1 MKKAIFRLR
10 FLLREII
17 GILTSGERIKQLYH
31 VRLYSNA
38 VYLMIATGA
47 TSILGFVFWVVI
59 ARIYPAGIV
68 GLASATIAAM
78 GLVAAL
84 SRLGLEMGLVRYLHR
99 TGEDTTAT
107 INTLFTI
114 SLLVSVLTAFIFIAG
129 LDLWSPALLFI
140 RENPVYLAAFIL
152 FTAASTLSVFA
163 DHAFIARRRAGFAMA
178 RSLIFNLVKLPLPIA
193 LAVFFQSFGIF
204 SSWGVSLMVAL
215 LVSIFVFLPRVQP
228 GYRFSFTI
236 KRRVIQDIFR
246 FSLANYISN
255 LLWEAP
261 ATIFPLFL
269 LNLLGSE
276 SNAFFYMAWA
286 IGSLLLMIPSAVSVS
301 LFAEG
306 SHDEESLKSSTVRS
320 LKMTS
325 LILIPAVIL
334 VIIVSEKLMLVFG
347 DAYSTNATSLLRILA
362 VANLPLAINIIY
374 LGIKR
379 VQEDLKTIV
388 IMTAFMAAVSL
399 GLGYVLIP
407 RLGIDGPGIAW
418 LAGHGFVALLI
429 VVKMLK
435 KRAVF

>member
-1 MKKAIFRLR
+1 MKTAIFKLR
-10 FLLREII
+10 VLLREVI
-17 GILTSGERIKQLYH
+17 GTLTSGERIKQLYH

-59 ARIYPAGIV
+59 ARVYTAGDV

-78 GLVAAL
+78 GLVVSL

-107 INTLFTI
+107 INTVFTI
-114 SLLVSVLTAFIFIAG
+114 GLLVSVMAAFIFIAG

-140 RENPVYLAAFIL
+140 RENPVYLAAFVL
-152 FTAASTLSVFA
+152 CTAASTLSLFT

-178 RSLIFNLVKLPLPIA
+178 KGLIFSLLKLPLPIL
-193 LAVFFQSFGIF
+193 LAGLFQSFGIF
-204 SSWGVSLMVAL
+204 ASWSISLVVAL
-215 LVSIFVFLPRVQP
+215 VVSIFLFLPRVEP

-236 KRRVIQDIFR
+236 KRRIIQEIFR
-246 FSLANYISN
+246 FSLANYISI

-261 ATIFPLFL
+261 AFIFPLFL

-276 SNAFFYMAWA
+276 ANAFFYMAWS
-286 IGSLLLMIPSAVSVS
+286 IGGILIMIPSAVSVS

-306 SHDEESLKSSTVRS
+306 SYDEENLKSSIVRS

-325 LILIPAVIL
+325 LILIPSVIL
-334 VIIVSEKLMLVFG
+334 VIVISEKLMLIYG
-347 DAYSTNATSLLRILA
+347 GAYSANATSLLRILA
-362 VANLPLAINIIY
+362 LATLPLAINIIF

-379 VQEDLKTIV
+379 VQKDLKTI
-388 IMTAFMAAVSL
+388 IILTAFVAAITL

-407 RLGIDGPGIAW
+407 RLGIDGAGIAW
-418 LAGHGFVALLI
+418 LSGQGCVALFI
-429 VVKMLK
+429 VVRTMK
-435 KRAVF
+435 KWAVI